1 MSLLISSSTNGVPE
15 SSWRILLLMYRGALN
30 TILSVFDCTLL

>member
-1 MSLLISSSTNGVPE
+1 VSLLISSSTNGVPE